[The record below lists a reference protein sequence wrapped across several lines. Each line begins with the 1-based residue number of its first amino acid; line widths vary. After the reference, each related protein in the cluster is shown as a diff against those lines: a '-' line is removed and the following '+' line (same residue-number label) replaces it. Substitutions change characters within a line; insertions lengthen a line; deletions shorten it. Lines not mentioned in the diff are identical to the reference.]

1 MRKGTILLIAAL
13 LGGCS
18 AQPASHGGIVST
30 NPCADQMLVE
40 LVPRERIAAISH
52 YSQEADATSIPL
64 SLARRFRSTAGTA
77 EEVIALHPDLVVTS
91 SFTPAATRDAYARAG
106 LNVLLL
112 DSPTSVAASEAQVM
126 QLADAAGAHSKGI
139 AMVRRIEIA
148 LQAAVPAPGTAG
160 RSPSTLLYIS
170 GNLATGPGTLL
181 DELLRRTGFHD
192 AARDYGLA
200 HTSSLPLETIID
212 SPPDLILMPDLATRP
227 AKLRADVLHYR
238 TRLAL
243 FPRNLMNCGGPTI
256 AAAAGTLAAIRRQ
269 VVR

>member
-1 MRKGTILLIAAL
+1 MWKGTILSIAML

-18 AQPASHGGIVST
+18 AQPTSHGGIVST

-64 SLARRFRSTAGTA
+64 SLARRFHATAGTA

-112 DSPTSVAASEAQVM
+112 DSPTSVASSEAQVM
-126 QLADAAGAHSKGI
+126 QLADAAGMHARGV
-139 AMVRRIEIA
+139 AMVRRIELA
-148 LQAAVPAPGTAG
+148 LQAAMPAKGAAKDPT
-160 RSPSTLLYIS
+160 TLLYIS
-170 GNLATGPGTLL
+170 GNLVTGPGTLL
-181 DELLRRTGFHD
+181 DELMRRTGFHD
-192 AARDYGLA
+192 AARDYGLT
-200 HTSSLPLETIID
+200 HTASLPLEAIIE

-227 AKLRADVLHYR
+227 AKLRADVLQYR

-243 FPRNLMNCGGPTI
+243 FPHGLMNCGGPTI
-256 AAAAGTLAAIRRQ
+256 AAAAQTLAAIRQQ
-269 VVR
+269 VTQ